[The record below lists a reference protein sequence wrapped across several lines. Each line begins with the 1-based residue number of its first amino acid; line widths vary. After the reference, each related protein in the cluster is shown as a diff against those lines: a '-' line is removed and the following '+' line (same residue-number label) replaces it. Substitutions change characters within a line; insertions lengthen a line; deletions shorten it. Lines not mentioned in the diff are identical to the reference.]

1 MLNVFLR
8 ISAFFKHVFKI
19 FKHKYFVCKYCFK
32 TGLYWRGIVHDLSKF
47 HPKEFFESVKYY
59 NGKRSPIDVCKE
71 KNGYSLA
78 WLHHKGANDHHFEYW
93 DNISIPYKPFAE
105 MICDWFGAC
114 KAYNGNKYTP
124 LQESQWWWYIKRPT
138 MPRINKH
145 TLKRIDAVMR
155 KLEEYDSFNE
165 TCKNLKNIYYSN

>member
-1 MLNVFLR
+1 
-8 ISAFFKHVFKI
+8 
-19 FKHKYFVCKYCFK
+19 
-32 TGLYWRGIVHDLSKF
+32 
-47 HPKEFFESVKYY
+47 
-59 NGKRSPIDVCKE
+59 
-71 KNGYSLA
+71 
-78 WLHHKGANDHHFEYW
+78 
-93 DNISIPYKPFAE
+93 

-124 LQESQWWWYIKRPT
+124 LQEAQWWWYIKRPT

-155 KLEEYDSFNE
+155 KLEEYDSFNK